1 MHRLTQGLAA
11 GLALCFLAAAQ
22 EGERSVYPSFPDGAP
37 PIVPLEGSA
46 ATSAD
51 GMKAYVEAISGTKAT
66 FSMTPIPG
74 GTFLLGSP
82 EDEEDREDYVGPQV
96 QVTVSPFWMGTHEV
110 RWDEYG
116 IFMDSLDKRE
126 RASGA
131 GSPVDQDAWAAAVSR
146 PTPPYVP
153 MDFDMGVDGY
163 PAISMTQFAAK
174 QYTKW
179 LSMKTGRFYRLPTEA
194 EWEYACRAG
203 STGRYS
209 FPEGEVDPHA
219 WWFDTSDGQYQKIG
233 ELKPNAFGLYD
244 MHGNVAEWCLDA
256 FTRDGYAALA
266 ARAKDGPRVDPIQ
279 WPDEL
284 YPRVARGGHWDDDP
298 DRLRSAARRGS
309 TESWKVQDPQLPKSI
324 WYHTDAQWLGF
335 RVVRPLNPPPFE
347 EWGKYH
353 DADLDSV
360 RKIQD
365 RQRAGER

>member
-1 MHRLTQGLAA
+1 MPRSSR
-11 GLALCFLAAAQ
+11 LALLLIAACLS
-22 EGERSVYPSFPDGAP
+22 GSH
-37 PIVPLEGSA
+37 GSA
-46 ATSAD
+46 QSGADYTEVVQGVPFVMKAIPAGTFQQGCGEADEPCIEEEWADYEAGIRQQSVSVAACYLAETETTWARYQRCIDAGACPDNTAD
-51 GMKAYVEAISGTKAT
+51 GGDNGWGKGT
-66 FSMTPIPG
+66 
-74 GTFLLGSP
+74 
-82 EDEEDREDYVGPQV
+82 R
-96 QVTVSPFWMGTHEV
+96 
-110 RWDEYG
+110 
-116 IFMDSLDKRE
+116 
-126 RASGA
+126 
-131 GSPVDQDAWAAAVSR
+131 
-146 PTPPYVP
+146 
-153 MDFDMGVDGY
+153 
-163 PAISMTQFAAK
+163 PAIEMSWNDITTAFLP
-174 QYTKW
+174 W
-179 LSMKTGRFYRLPTEA
+179 LNRETGGAYRLPTEA
-194 EWEYACRAG
+194 EWAYAARAG
-203 STGRYS
+203 TTTPYPWGDEADCSKARYGFITEDCGRPTSTVPVKSY
-209 FPEGEVDPHA
+209 P
-219 WWFDTSDGQYQKIG
+219 
-233 ELKPNAFGLYD
+233 PNAFGLYD